1 MIKIFAGWWEMDV
14 KSFEELYATITH
26 EGSSKQSRIFDFSL
40 EKLFEAENKIVDYL
54 QRALERKI
62 LNKEEGYPL
71 IMSIKHGNGFI
82 MKTFNVVPRV
92 FYRALDDLINKGYVK
107 YKYVKRED
115 KLTVFMSEEL
125 YAQTIKEIREKQEEK
140 RKTIIIEV

>member
-1 MIKIFAGWWEMDV
+1 MDV
-14 KSFEELYATITH
+14 KSFEELYAIITH
-26 EGSSKQSRIFDFSL
+26 EGSPKQSRIFDFSL

-54 QRALERKI
+54 QQALERKI

-125 YAQTIKEIREKQEEK
+125 YSQTIKEIREKQEEK